1 VAARLAAKG
10 LAGPLIVTVFD
21 KLCQLLGM
29 CRSNDFKADMIW
41 IDLRLAMHPIA
52 RVHYCSSNLPANRAF
67 YRLRW
72 PKMEQIMIL
81 RTTGVFL
88 ALAIALPSV
97 AAAQSTDQF
106 NNLVPPAIS
115 NENPTAAALYP
126 YAGKSPMQRL
136 QKICSSEKRSDRQTC
151 KQAWREINDAYAKL
165 KSGEATIQR

>member
-1 VAARLAAKG
+1 
-10 LAGPLIVTVFD
+10 
-21 KLCQLLGM
+21 
-29 CRSNDFKADMIW
+29 
-41 IDLRLAMHPIA
+41 
-52 RVHYCSSNLPANRAF
+52 
-67 YRLRW
+67 
-72 PKMEQIMIL
+72 MIL